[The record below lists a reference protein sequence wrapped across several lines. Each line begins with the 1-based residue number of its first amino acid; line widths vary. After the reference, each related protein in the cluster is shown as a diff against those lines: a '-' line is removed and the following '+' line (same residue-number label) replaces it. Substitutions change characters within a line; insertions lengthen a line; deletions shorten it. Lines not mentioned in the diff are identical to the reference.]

1 MTTPPS
7 ATTGQTQGQVVQQLD
22 DPYLRALREYIFNT
36 AMGFAGQPLPIESLV
51 TQIAPFNPL
60 EQGAIDI
67 AAGGVGSY
75 FPYLRRGAQMFES
88 AADYYPESAA
98 LIRES
103 VPYYNEAVGGY
114 RDAANLAR
122 SGLQPTERGIYEA
135 INMLNAGLGSF
146 DQRAANY
153 YMNPYMNAVVQDQLD
168 EVDRYYDQQITDLGT
183 RLAGSGLRGSARG
196 GLLELELAKEKEK
209 RRSQLLNSGLASA
222 YNQAQQQFNLEQ
234 GALRG
239 AAPTM
244 ASLGQGFGAA
254 RSGLAG
260 LLNDLSSNVGNVGGN
275 YLRTGTALMGVPGG
289 IQSHGGAMTNL
300 GGIEQ
305 AFRGNDIGNLMS
317 AGRTA
322 RGYEQAV
329 LDTQR
334 QNAYALAME
343 PYNRLSY
350 LSEFA
355 SPNYMGS
362 GQSMRIAQQQQAL
375 PSPFQ
380 AALTNIPPGANIGG
394 GGFNFNPLS
403 WFGG

>member
-153 YMNPYMNAVVQDQLD
+153 YMNRIY
-168 EVDRYYDQQITDLGT
+168 EC
-183 RLAGSGLRGSARG
+183 SCS
-196 GLLELELAKEKEK
+196 
-209 RRSQLLNSGLASA
+209 RSV
-222 YNQAQQQFNLEQ
+222 
-234 GALRG
+234 R
-239 AAPTM
+239 
-244 ASLGQGFGAA
+244 
-254 RSGLAG
+254 
-260 LLNDLSSNVGNVGGN
+260 
-275 YLRTGTALMGVPGG
+275 
-289 IQSHGGAMTNL
+289 
-300 GGIEQ
+300 
-305 AFRGNDIGNLMS
+305 
-317 AGRTA
+317 
-322 RGYEQAV
+322 
-329 LDTQR
+329 
-334 QNAYALAME
+334 
-343 PYNRLSY
+343 
-350 LSEFA
+350 
-355 SPNYMGS
+355 
-362 GQSMRIAQQQQAL
+362 
-375 PSPFQ
+375 
-380 AALTNIPPGANIGG
+380 
-394 GGFNFNPLS
+394 
-403 WFGG
+403 